1 MVRKGGRAGEARRG
15 KKNFMQKNMFMDT
28 EGERDGG
35 TNWERSTDIYTLPC
49 VKRTASGKLL

>member
-1 MVRKGGRAGEARRG
+1 
-15 KKNFMQKNMFMDT
+15 MQKNMFMDT